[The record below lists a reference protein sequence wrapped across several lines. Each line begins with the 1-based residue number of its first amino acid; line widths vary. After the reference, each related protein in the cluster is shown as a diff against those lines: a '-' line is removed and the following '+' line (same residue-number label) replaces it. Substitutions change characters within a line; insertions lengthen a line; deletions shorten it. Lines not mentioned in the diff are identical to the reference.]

1 MGRASVVLS
10 VARGTTRGSL
20 PLIRIN
26 QLKSNR
32 LRRRASRASQTNDLR
47 VIGPEPSTTL
57 AANSAR
63 PRSSRPRHRCFASK
77 RTSTAATRVTA
88 ALLLGHGPIGGC
100 ACLEVIPLSNVQNP
114 KNSNRYHFALAGI
127 TRYKTARQR
136 TSLGSCLSRNE
147 KLHRRLARGGGKL
160 AVTKPETPRALH
172 CEATVDLG
180 QWV

>member
-1 MGRASVVLS
+1 MNFGFGVERRERVRPSPYASL
-10 VARGTTRGSL
+10 GQNL
-20 PLIRIN
+20 
-26 QLKSNR
+26 
-32 LRRRASRASQTNDLR
+32 
-47 VIGPEPSTTL
+47 
-57 AANSAR
+57 AR
-63 PRSSRPRHRCFASK
+63 PRSSRPRQRCFASK

-88 ALLLGHGPIGGC
+88 ALLLAYGPIGGC

-114 KNSNRYHFALAGI
+114 KNSNRYYFALAGI

-136 TSLGSCLSRNE
+136 MSLGSCLARNE

-160 AVTKPETPRALH
+160 AVTKLETPRALH